1 MVCRLLK
8 LLESYYL
15 QTHLKITDDLE
26 ITLKLKFKVKFIV
39 LIVNLS

>member
-1 MVCRLLK
+1 MVCRLLQ

-15 QTHLKITDDLE
+15 QTNLKITDDLE